1 MLPEFFFFSKLCA
14 NTELCENC
22 AISFCEKF
30 LMLQFIKLAIFFG
43 FTFNTKLS
51 IFKLKWWERK
61 LFSQPINVSIGPIS
75 QTFRDFSGVN
85 SLFILQGEG
94 VSKNETLK
102 LFQFLFPLQHMKEG
116 LCLSFEN
123 DFYWNVPKLFGY
135 QNNCL
140 VIFATPRF

>member
-1 MLPEFFFFSKLCA
+1 MR
-14 NTELCENC
+14 ELHN
-22 AISFCEKF
+22 IFLQKF
-30 LMLQFIKLAIFFG
+30 LTLQFIKLAIFFG
-43 FTFNTKLS
+43 FTFKTKLS
-51 IFKLKWWERK
+51 IFKPKRQERK
-61 LFSQPINVSIGPIS
+61 LLSWPINVSIGSIS

-116 LCLSFEN
+116 LGLSFEN
-123 DFYWNVPKLFGY
+123 DFFSKVANLFGY